1 MNGSFVRASAIVTIA
16 GFGLAQSA
24 PERPVFEVAS
34 IKMYSDGAP
43 FPRDGTIG
51 IRVSPDG
58 VAWRYAR
65 LSFCIGWAYEIPGR
79 IVGPD
84 WIHDRYDIVAKASA
98 PVSKAQLRLMVQA
111 LLEDRFKIK
120 VRRETVELPV
130 VALVVAKNGP
140 KNLQP
145 SKDGDPPKYDAANG
159 KLSFQGSMANFA
171 TILGNSPPYGV
182 REDVVDRTG
191 IAGLFNLT
199 LNVGDFD
206 VNDPAFGGKY
216 EEMQSAAVAFLSS
229 ALEKQYGLRLEHRK
243 VPLASLVVESGNKVP
258 TEN

>member
-1 MNGSFVRASAIVTIA
+1 MKPLLIA
-16 GFGLAQSA
+16 GAMVGVAFSQS
-24 PERPVFEVAS
+24 FEVAS
-34 IKMYSDGAP
+34 IHMYADGAP
-43 FPRDGTIG
+43 FPTDGAIG

-65 LSFCIGWAYEIPGR
+65 LLFCIGWAYDIPGR
-79 IVGPD
+79 ISGPD
-84 WIHDRYDIVAKASA
+84 WIHDRYDIVAKASG
-98 PVSKAQLRLMVQA
+98 PVSKDQLRLMVQT
-111 LLEDRFKIK
+111 LLEERFKLK

-130 VALVVAKNGP
+130 VALVVAKNGA

-145 SKDGDPPKYDAANG
+145 STEGEPMKYEPGNG
-159 KLSFQGSMANFA
+159 TLRFQGSMANFA

-182 REDVVDRTG
+182 REQVVDQTG
-191 IAGLFNLT
+191 IGGLFNIT
-199 LNVGDFD
+199 LNVGNFD

-216 EEMQSAAVAFLSS
+216 AEMQGAAFVFISS
-229 ALEKQYGLRLEHRK
+229 ALEKKYGLRLEHRK